1 MPVVVIVFD
10 DFLFRLPPCCN
21 GEYVGVEVVV
31 EVDEKSLL
39 IYPVPIKPTI
49 TAPMISIAMNIHI
62 VDDNF
67 AISIYI
73 LQRKKIHFV
82 FDFIQNVFSKYNYVE
97 IIAF

>member
-1 MPVVVIVFD
+1 
-10 DFLFRLPPCCN
+10 
-21 GEYVGVEVVV
+21 
-31 EVDEKSLL
+31 
-39 IYPVPIKPTI
+39 
-49 TAPMISIAMNIHI
+49 MISIAMNIHI

-82 FDFIQNVFSKYNYVE
+82 FVFVFDFDFDFVFDFIQNVFSKYNYVE